1 MLKNGSY
8 MSNSFVLVVMDNHKA
23 KIWSHGL
30 EVDSPAIEVEAV
42 EAPKEHDA
50 RAGEPKGGEALPT
63 FLEDISKHLKDANA
77 ILLIGPGK
85 GKASGPL
92 HLRDYLNKKHP
103 VLGNRIYE
111 IEGIDLTHT
120 SEKEILAH
128 ARTQWTKY
136 RQSH

>member
-1 MLKNGSY
+1 

-77 ILLIGPGK
+77 ILLMGPGK

>member
-1 MLKNGSY
+1 

>member
-1 MLKNGSY
+1 

-50 RAGEPKGGEALPT
+50 RAGEPKGDEALPT

>member
-1 MLKNGSY
+1 
-8 MSNSFVLVVMDNHKA
+8 MSNAFVLVVMDNHKA
-23 KIWSHGL
+23 KIWNHGL

-50 RAGEPKGGEALPT
+50 RAGEPKGGEALAT

-120 SEKEILAH
+120 FEKEILAH

>member
-1 MLKNGSY
+1 
-8 MSNSFVLVVMDNHKA
+8 MSNAFVLVVMDNHKA
-23 KIWSHGL
+23 KIWNHGL

-77 ILLIGPGK
+77 ILLMGPGK

-111 IEGIDLTHT
+111 IEGIGLTHT

-128 ARTQWTKY
+128 ERTQWTKY